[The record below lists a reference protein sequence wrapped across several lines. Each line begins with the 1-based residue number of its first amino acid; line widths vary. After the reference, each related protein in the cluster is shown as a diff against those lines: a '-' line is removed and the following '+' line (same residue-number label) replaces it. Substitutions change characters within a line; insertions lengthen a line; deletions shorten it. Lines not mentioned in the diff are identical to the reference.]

1 MWKKSLHSLKEFSQQ
16 PRKLWVP
23 IVGGLAMM
31 SFGVGI
37 LVSTTVKPR
46 GSEKSAN
53 FAGLLPFGNSGSNPN
68 NDRIGSPSP
77 IVTPV
82 VTQTANQRAELL
94 KKTAQTND
102 LSLDRSRAR
111 YLLAS
116 DLLSSGKAQDALEQ
130 LKDLEKDYA
139 VLSGPILLKRAKSQI
154 AANQTPEALKTAQQL
169 IQQYPKNPSTAEALA
184 LLGQQDKKYQDQL
197 LAQFPAH
204 PKAIDLAKARLKQN
218 PKQFALQFQLAQYDL
233 EAKDYGDRTEQLTQT
248 FAKQLTAQQWET
260 IAFGLW
266 ENQKYEKAAIAYAL
280 SPASALTV
288 YRSARGLHLAG
299 KSGSVDRYKYVVKS
313 FPKTPEAG
321 LALTRLISLA
331 EKPQDTIVYAD
342 TILADYPDK
351 VPEALLAKANAQEK
365 LNSPAAASQT
375 RQVLLDQHSASES
388 AAELRWTIAQQYAKA
403 NNFEAAQQWAD
414 AVIAGN
420 PEAELA
426 PQAGFWAGKWAM
438 KRGQN
443 ADATKHFQAV
453 LQARPESYYAWRSA
467 SLLGWN
473 VGDFDSVRDL
483 TPQITAQKLRAQL
496 PTGSETMRELH
507 HLGQDQEAWSYW
519 QVEYQSRVKPSVAQQ
534 FTDGVMRLSVGDN
547 LDGIFMIGHLD
558 ERTIPEEQKQVQSL
572 KQEMDY
578 WQTLYPFPYMQ
589 TISTWS
595 ADRKLNPMLV
605 TALIRQESRFE
616 PKIKSV
622 VGATGLMQIM
632 PETASE
638 IASQIKVKNY
648 KLENVDDNIKFG
660 TWYLDST
667 HKIYQGNSML
677 AVASYNAGPGAVSE
691 WLSQSKTQDTDEFV
705 ESIRYDETKGY
716 VKSVFANYWNY
727 MRLYNPEISKQVAQA
742 SPAQPKNLTN

>member
-37 LVSTTVKPR
+37 LVSTTVKP
-46 GSEKSAN
+46 GSEQSAN
-53 FAGLLPFGNSGSNPN
+53 FAGLLPFGKSASNPN
-68 NDRIGSPSP
+68 PDRIGSPSP
-77 IVTPV
+77 IVTPI
-82 VTQTANQRAELL
+82 VTQSPKQRAELL
-94 KKTAQTND
+94 KKTAQTSD
-102 LSLDRSRAR
+102 VSLDRSRAR

-116 DLLSSGKAQDALEQ
+116 DLLSSGKPQDALEQ
-130 LKDLEKDYA
+130 LKDLEKDYP
-139 VLSGPILLKRAKSQI
+139 VLSGPILLKRVQSQM
-154 AANQTPEALKTAQQL
+154 AANQMPEALKTAQQL
-169 IQQYPKNPSTAEALA
+169 IQQYPKDPSAAEALV
-184 LLGQQDKKYQDQL
+184 LLGQQDKKYQEQL
-197 LAQFPAH
+197 LAQFPSH

-218 PKQFALQFQLAQYDL
+218 PKQFALQLQLAQYDL
-233 EAKDYGDRTEQLTQT
+233 EAKDYADRTEQLTQT
-248 FAKQLTAQQWET
+248 FAKQLTAQQWEA

-266 ENQKYEKAAIAYAL
+266 ENQQYEKAALAYAL
-280 SPASALTV
+280 SPATALNV

-299 KSGSVDRYKYVVKS
+299 NPGSVDRYKYVVKS

-331 EKPQDTIVYAD
+331 EKPQDTILYVD

-351 VPEALLAKANAQEK
+351 APEALLAKANAQEK
-365 LNSPAAASQT
+365 LKSPATASQT
-375 RQVLLDQHSASES
+375 RQILLDQHSASES
-388 AAELRWTIAQQYAKA
+388 AAQLRWTIAQQYAKA

-420 PEAELA
+420 PQAELA
-426 PQAGFWAGKWAM
+426 PEAGFWAGKWAM

-483 TPQITAQKLRAQL
+483 TPQITPPNLRTQL
-496 PTGSETMRELH
+496 PAGSEALRELH
-507 HLGQDQEAWSYW
+507 HLGQDQAAWSHW
-519 QVEYQSRVKPSVAQQ
+519 QVEYKSRVQPSVAQQ

-547 LDGIFMIGHLD
+547 LDGIFMISHLN

-572 KQEMDY
+572 KQEMNY
-578 WQTLYPFPYMQ
+578 WQALYPFPYMQ

-638 IASQIKVKNY
+638 IASQIKVKEY
-648 KLENVDDNIKFG
+648 KLENIDDNIKFG
-660 TWYLDST
+660 TWYLDFT
-667 HKIYQGNSML
+667 HKTYQGNSML
-677 AVASYNAGPGAVSE
+677 AVASYNAGPGAVSD
-691 WLSQSKTQDTDEFV
+691 WVSQSKTQDTDEFV
-705 ESIRYDETKGY
+705 ESIPYDETKGY

-727 MRLYNPEISKQVAQA
+727 MRIYNPEISQQLAQV
-742 SPAQPKNLTN
+742 SLAQPKKSTN

>member
-37 LVSTTVKPR
+37 LVSTTVKP
-46 GSEKSAN
+46 GSEQNAN
-53 FAGLLPFGNSGSNPN
+53 FAGLLPFGKSVSNPST
-68 NDRIGSPSP
+68 DRIGSPSP
-77 IVTPV
+77 IVTSV
-82 VTQTANQRAELL
+82 VTQSPKERAELL

-102 LSLDRSRAR
+102 VSLDRSRAR

-116 DLLSSGKAQDALEQ
+116 DLLNSGKPQDALEQ
-130 LKDLEKDYA
+130 LKDLEKDYP
-139 VLSGPILLKRAKSQI
+139 VLSGPILLKRAQAQM
-154 AANQTPEALKTAQQL
+154 AANEMPEALKTAQQL
-169 IQQYPKNPSTAEALA
+169 IQQYPKDPSAAEALA
-184 LLGQQDKKYQDQL
+184 LLGQQDKKYQEQL
-197 LAQFPAH
+197 LARFPSH
-204 PKAIDLAKARLKQN
+204 PKAIELAKARLKKN
-218 PKQFALQFQLAQYDL
+218 PKQLALQLQLAQYDL
-233 EAKDYGDRTEQLTQT
+233 EAKDYADRTEQLTKT

-280 SPASALTV
+280 SPPSALNV

-299 KSGSVDRYKYVVKS
+299 QPGSVDRYKYVVKS

-331 EKPQDTIVYAD
+331 EKPQDTILYAD

-351 VPEALLAKANAQEK
+351 APEALLAKAKAQEK
-365 LNSPAAASQT
+365 LNSPATASQT
-375 RQVLLDQHSASES
+375 RQILLDQYSASES
-388 AAELRWTIAQQYAKA
+388 AAQLRWTIAQQYAKA

-414 AVIAGN
+414 AVITGN
-420 PEAELA
+420 PQAELA
-426 PQAGFWAGKWAM
+426 PEAGFWAGKWAM

-467 SLLGWN
+467 ALLGWN
-473 VGDFDSVRDL
+473 VGDFDTVRDL
-483 TPQITAQKLRAQL
+483 TPQITPPNLRTQL
-496 PTGSETMRELH
+496 PAGSEELRELH
-507 HLGQDQEAWSYW
+507 HLGQDQEAWSHW
-519 QVEYQSRVKPSVAQQ
+519 QVEYQSRMNPSVAQQ

-547 LDGIFMIGHLD
+547 LDGIFMISHLD
-558 ERTIPEEQKQVQSL
+558 DRTIPEEQKEVQSL
-572 KQEMDY
+572 KQEMGY
-578 WQTLYPFPYMQ
+578 WQSLYPFPYMQ

-616 PKIKSV
+616 PKIQSA
-622 VGATGLMQIM
+622 VGAIGLMQIM

-648 KLENVDDNIKFG
+648 KLDNVDDNIKFG

-667 HKIYQGNSML
+667 HKTYQGNSML
-677 AVASYNAGPGAVSE
+677 AVASYNAGPGAVSD
-691 WLSQSKTQDTDEFV
+691 WVSQSKTQDTDEFV
-705 ESIRYDETKGY
+705 EAIPYGETKGY

-727 MRLYNPEISKQVAQA
+727 MRLYNPEISKQLAQL

>member
-16 PRKLWVP
+16 PRKLWMP

-37 LVSTTVKPR
+37 LVSTTVKP
-46 GSEKSAN
+46 GAEKGNN
-53 FAGLLPFGNSGSNPN
+53 FAGILPFGKSASHSST
-68 NDRIGSPSP
+68 DRIGSPSP

-94 KKTAQTND
+94 KKTAQISD
-102 LSLDRSRAR
+102 PSLDRNRAR

-139 VLSGPILLKRAKSQI
+139 VLSGPILIKRAQSQI

-169 IQQYPKNPSTAEALA
+169 LQQYPKDPSAAEALA
-184 LLGQQDKKYQDQL
+184 LLGQQDKKYQEQL

-218 PKQFALQFQLAQYDL
+218 PKQLALQVQLAQYDL
-233 EAKDYGDRTEQLTQT
+233 EAKDYADRTEQLTQT
-248 FAKQLTAQQWET
+248 FAKQLTAQQWEV

-299 KSGSVDRYKYVVKS
+299 KSGSRDRYQYVVKS
-313 FPKTPEAG
+313 FPRTPEAG
-321 LALTRLISLA
+321 LALTRLIDLA
-331 EKPQDTIVYAD
+331 EKPQDAILYAD
-342 TILADYPDK
+342 SILAAYPDK
-351 VPEALLAKANAQEK
+351 APEALLAKANAQEK
-365 LNSPAAASQT
+365 LNSPTTASQT

-403 NNFEAAQQWAD
+403 NKFDAAQQWAD
-414 AVIAGN
+414 AVITGN
-420 PEAELA
+420 PQAELA

-443 ADATKHFQAV
+443 GDAMKHFQAV
-453 LQARPESYYAWRSA
+453 LQARPDSYYAWRSA
-467 SLLGWN
+467 SLLGWK

-483 TPQITAQKLRAQL
+483 TPQITPPKLRSQL
-496 PTGSETMRELH
+496 PTGSEALRELH
-507 HLGQDQEAWSYW
+507 HLGQDQEAWSHW

-547 LDGIFMIGHLD
+547 LNGIFMISHLND
-558 ERTIPEEQKQVQSL
+558 RTIPEEQKQVQSL
-572 KQEMDY
+572 KQEIGY
-578 WQTLYPFPYMQ
+578 WQALYPFPYMQ

-616 PKIKSV
+616 SKIQSV

-638 IASQIKVKNY
+638 IASQIKVKDY

-667 HKIYQGNSML
+667 HKTYQGNSML
-677 AVASYNAGPGAVSE
+677 AVASYNAGPGAVSD
-691 WLSQSKTQDTDEFV
+691 WVSQSKTQDTDEFV
-705 ESIRYDETKGY
+705 ESIRYDETQGY

-727 MRLYNPEISKQVAQA
+727 MRLYNPEISKQVEQA
-742 SPAQPKNLTN
+742 SPAQPKNLIN

>member
-23 IVGGLAMM
+23 IVGGLAVM

-37 LVSTTVKPR
+37 LVSITVKP
-46 GSEKSAN
+46 GSEKGSN
-53 FAGLLPFGNSGSNPN
+53 FAGLLPFGKSSSNSN
-68 NDRIGSPSP
+68 NNNIGGPSP
-77 IVTPV
+77 IVTPI
-82 VTQTANQRAELL
+82 VTQSPKQRAELL

-102 LSLDRSRAR
+102 PSLDRSRAR

-139 VLSGPILLKRAKSQI
+139 VLSGPILLKRAQSQL

-169 IQQYPKNPSTAEALA
+169 LQQYPKDPSAAEALA
-184 LLGQQDKKYQDQL
+184 LLGQQDKKYQEQL
-197 LAQFPAH
+197 LTQFPAH

-218 PKQFALQFQLAQYDL
+218 PKQLALQLQLAQYDL

-248 FAKQLTAQQWET
+248 FAKQLTAQQWEA

-280 SPASALTV
+280 SPASALTI

-299 KSGSVDRYKYVVKS
+299 KSGSRDRYQYVVKS
-313 FPKTPEAG
+313 FPGTPEAA

-331 EKPQDTIVYAD
+331 EKPEETIAYAD
-342 TILADYPDK
+342 AILAAYPDK
-351 VPEALLAKANAQEK
+351 APEALLAKATAQEK
-365 LNSPAAASQT
+365 LNNATAASQT
-375 RQVLLDQHSASES
+375 RQILLDQHSASES

-403 NNFEAAQQWAD
+403 NNFDAAQQWAD
-414 AVIAGN
+414 AVITGN
-420 PEAELA
+420 AQAELS

-467 SLLGWN
+467 ALLGWK

-483 TPQITAQKLRAQL
+483 TPQITPPNLRSQL
-496 PTGSETMRELH
+496 PTGSEAMRELH
-507 HLGQDQEAWSYW
+507 HLGQDQDAWSHW

-547 LDGIFMIGHLD
+547 LDGIFMISHLND
-558 ERTIPEEQKQVQSL
+558 RTIPEEQKQVQSL
-572 KQEMDY
+572 KQEMGY
-578 WQTLYPFPYMQ
+578 WQALYPFPYMQ
-589 TISTWS
+589 TIATWS

-616 PKIKSV
+616 SKIQSA

-632 PETASE
+632 PETASD
-638 IASQIKVKNY
+638 IASQIKVKDY
-648 KLENVDDNIKFG
+648 KLENIDDNIKFG

-667 HKIYQGNSML
+667 HKTYQGNSML
-677 AVASYNAGPGAVSE
+677 AVASYNAGPGAVSD
-691 WLSQSKTQDTDEFV
+691 WVSQSKTQDTDEFV

-727 MRLYNPEISKQVAQA
+727 MRLYNPEISKQVGQV
-742 SPAQPKNLTN
+742 SPAQPKDSAN

>member
-37 LVSTTVKPR
+37 LVSITVKP

-53 FAGLLPFGNSGSNPN
+53 FAGLLPFGKSVTSN
-68 NDRIGSPSP
+68 NDRIGAPSP

-82 VTQTANQRAELL
+82 VAQTPKQRAELL

-139 VLSGPILLKRAKSQI
+139 VLSGPILLKRAQSQI

-169 IQQYPKNPSTAEALA
+169 LQQYPKDPSAAEALA
-184 LLGQQDKKYQDQL
+184 LLGQQDKKYQEQL

-218 PKQFALQFQLAQYDL
+218 PKQLALQLQLAQYDL

-248 FAKQLTAQQWET
+248 FAKQLTAQQWEA

-288 YRSARGLHLAG
+288 YRSARGFHLAG
-299 KSGSVDRYKYVVKS
+299 KSGSRDRYEYVVKS
-313 FPKTPEAG
+313 FPGTPEAA

-331 EKPQDTIVYAD
+331 EKPQETIAYAD
-342 TILADYPDK
+342 RILAAYPDK
-351 VPEALLAKANAQEK
+351 APEALLAKANAQEK
-365 LNSPAAASQT
+365 LNSPTTASQT
-375 RQVLLDQHSASES
+375 RQVLLEQHSASES

-403 NNFEAAQQWAD
+403 NNFEAAQKWAD
-414 AVIAGN
+414 AVITGN
-420 PEAELA
+420 PQAELA
-426 PQAGFWAGKWAM
+426 AQAGFWAGKWAM

-443 ADATKHFQAV
+443 ADAMKHFQAV
-453 LQARPESYYAWRSA
+453 LQAQPESYYAWRSA
-467 SLLGWN
+467 SLLGWK

-483 TPQITAQKLRAQL
+483 TPQITPPKLRSQL
-496 PTGSETMRELH
+496 PTGSEALRELH
-507 HLGQDQEAWSYW
+507 HLGQDQEAWSHW

-534 FTDGVMRLSVGDN
+534 FTDGVLRLSVGDN
-547 LDGIFMIGHLD
+547 LDGIFMISHLD

-572 KQEMDY
+572 KQEMGY
-578 WQTLYPFPYMQ
+578 WQALYPFPYMQ

-632 PETASE
+632 PETASD
-638 IASQIKVKNY
+638 IASQIKVKDY

-660 TWYLDST
+660 TWYLDFT
-667 HKIYQGNSML
+667 HKTYQGNSML
-677 AVASYNAGPGAVSE
+677 AVASYNAGPGAVSG
-691 WLSQSKTQDTDEFV
+691 WVSQSKTQDMDEFA
-705 ESIRYDETKGY
+705 ESIPYDETKGY

-727 MRLYNPEISKQVAQA
+727 MRLYNPEISKQVSQV
-742 SPAQPKNLTN
+742 SQAQPKNLSN

>member
-37 LVSTTVKPR
+37 LVSITVKP

-53 FAGLLPFGNSGSNPN
+53 FAGLLPFGKSVTSN
-68 NDRIGSPSP
+68 NDRIGAPSP

-82 VTQTANQRAELL
+82 VAQTPKQRAELL

-139 VLSGPILLKRAKSQI
+139 VLSGPILLKRAQSQI

-169 IQQYPKNPSTAEALA
+169 LQQYPKDPSVAEALA
-184 LLGQQDKKYQDQL
+184 LLGQQDKKYQEQL

-218 PKQFALQFQLAQYDL
+218 PKQLALQLQLAQYDL

-288 YRSARGLHLAG
+288 YRSARGFHLAG
-299 KSGSVDRYKYVVKS
+299 KSGSRDRYEYVVKS
-313 FPKTPEAG
+313 FPGTPEAA

-331 EKPQDTIVYAD
+331 EKPQETIAYAD
-342 TILADYPDK
+342 RILADYPDK
-351 VPEALLAKANAQEK
+351 APEALLAKANAQEK
-365 LNSPAAASQT
+365 LNSPTTASQT
-375 RQVLLDQHSASES
+375 RQVLLEQHSASES

-403 NNFEAAQQWAD
+403 NNFEAAQKWAD
-414 AVIAGN
+414 AVITGN
-420 PEAELA
+420 AQAELA

-453 LQARPESYYAWRSA
+453 LQARPDSYYAWRSA
-467 SLLGWN
+467 SLLGWK

-483 TPQITAQKLRAQL
+483 TPQITPPKLRSQL
-496 PTGSETMRELH
+496 PTGSEALRELH
-507 HLGQDQEAWSYW
+507 HLGQDQEAWSHW

-534 FTDGVMRLSVGDN
+534 FTDGVLRLSVGDN
-547 LDGIFMIGHLD
+547 LDGIFMISHLD

-572 KQEMDY
+572 KQEMGY
-578 WQTLYPFPYMQ
+578 WQALYPFPYMQ

-632 PETASE
+632 PETASD
-638 IASQIKVKNY
+638 IASQIKVKDY

-660 TWYLDST
+660 TWYLDFT
-667 HKIYQGNSML
+667 HKTYQGNSML
-677 AVASYNAGPGAVSE
+677 AVASYNAGPGAVSG
-691 WLSQSKTQDTDEFV
+691 WVSQSKTQDMDEFA
-705 ESIRYDETKGY
+705 ESIPYDETKGY

-727 MRLYNPEISKQVAQA
+727 MRLYNPEISKQVSQV
-742 SPAQPKNLTN
+742 SQAQPKNLSN

>member
-37 LVSTTVKPR
+37 LVSTTIKP
-46 GSEKSAN
+46 GSEKGAN
-53 FAGLLPFGNSGSNPN
+53 FAGLLPFGKSATSNN
-68 NDRIGSPSP
+68 NRIGAPSP

-82 VTQTANQRAELL
+82 VAQTPKQRAELL

-139 VLSGPILLKRAKSQI
+139 VLSGPILLKRAQSQI
-154 AANQTPEALKTAQQL
+154 AANQMPEALKTAQQL
-169 IQQYPKNPSTAEALA
+169 LQQHPKDPSAAEALA

-204 PKAIDLAKARLKQN
+204 PKATDLAKARLKQN
-218 PKQFALQFQLAQYDL
+218 PKQLALQLQLAQYDL

-299 KSGSVDRYKYVVKS
+299 KPGSRDRYEYVVKS
-313 FPKTPEAG
+313 FPGTPEAG

-331 EKPQDTIVYAD
+331 EKPQETIAYAD
-342 TILADYPDK
+342 RILADYPDK

-365 LNSPAAASQT
+365 LNSPTTASQT
-375 RQVLLDQHSASES
+375 RQVLLEQHSASES

-403 NNFEAAQQWAD
+403 NKFDAAQQWAD
-414 AVIAGN
+414 AVITGN
-420 PEAELA
+420 PQAELA
-426 PQAGFWAGKWAM
+426 AQAGFWAGKWAM

-453 LQARPESYYAWRSA
+453 LKAQPESYYAWRSA
-467 SLLGWN
+467 SFLGWK

-483 TPQITAQKLRAQL
+483 TPQITPPKLRSQL
-496 PTGSETMRELH
+496 PTGSEALRELH
-507 HLGQDQEAWSYW
+507 HLGQDQDAWSHW

-547 LDGIFMIGHLD
+547 LDGIFMISHLD

-572 KQEMDY
+572 KQEMGY
-578 WQTLYPFPYMQ
+578 WQALYPFPYME

-605 TALIRQESRFE
+605 IALIRQESRFE

-638 IASQIKVKNY
+638 IASQIKVKDY

-660 TWYLDST
+660 TWYLDFT
-667 HKIYQGNSML
+667 HKTYQGNSML
-677 AVASYNAGPGAVSE
+677 AIASYNAGPGAVGD
-691 WLSQSKTQDTDEFV
+691 WVSQSKTQDTDEFV

-727 MRLYNPEISKQVAQA
+727 MRLYNPEISKQVGQA
-742 SPAQPKNLTN
+742 SPAQPKNLLN

>member
-1 MWKKSLHSLKEFSQQ
+1 MWKKSLHSLKEFSQK

-37 LVSTTVKPR
+37 LVSTTIKP
-46 GSEKSAN
+46 GSEKNAN
-53 FAGLLPFGNSGSNPN
+53 FTGLLPFGKSASNPN

-82 VTQTANQRAELL
+82 VTQTPKQRAELL

-102 LSLDRSRAR
+102 PSLDRSRAR

-139 VLSGPILLKRAKSQI
+139 VLSGPILLKRAQSQI

-169 IQQYPKNPSTAEALA
+169 LQQHPKDPSTAEALA
-184 LLGQQDKKYQDQL
+184 LLGQQDKKYQEQL

-218 PKQFALQFQLAQYDL
+218 PKQLALQLQLAQYDL
-233 EAKDYGDRTEQLTQT
+233 DAKDYSDRTEQLTQT
-248 FAKQLTAQQWET
+248 FAKQLTAQQWEA

-288 YRSARGLHLAG
+288 YRSARGFHLAG
-299 KSGSVDRYKYVVKS
+299 KSGSRDRYQYVVKS
-313 FPKTPEAG
+313 FPGTPEAG

-331 EKPQDTIVYAD
+331 EKPQETIAYAD
-342 TILADYPDK
+342 RILADYSDK
-351 VPEALLAKANAQEK
+351 APEALLAKGNAQEK
-365 LNSPAAASQT
+365 LNSPTAASQT
-375 RQVLLDQHSASES
+375 RQVLLEQHSASES
-388 AAELRWTIAQQYAKA
+388 AAELRWTIAQQYAKT
-403 NNFEAAQQWAD
+403 NNFEAAQTWAD
-414 AVIAGN
+414 AVISGN
-420 PEAELA
+420 AQAELA
-426 PQAGFWAGKWAM
+426 AQAGFWAGKWAM

-453 LQARPESYYAWRSA
+453 LQARPDSYYAWRSA
-467 SLLGWN
+467 SLLGWK

-483 TPQITAQKLRAQL
+483 TPQITPPKLRSQL
-496 PTGSETMRELH
+496 PTGSEALRELH
-507 HLGQDQEAWSYW
+507 HLGQDQEAWSHW
-519 QVEYQSRVKPSVAQQ
+519 QMEYQSRVKPSVAQQ
-534 FTDGVMRLSVGDN
+534 FTDGVMRLSIGDN
-547 LDGIFMIGHLD
+547 LDGIFMISHLD
-558 ERTIPEEQKQVQSL
+558 DRTIPEEQKQVQSL
-572 KQEMDY
+572 KQEMGY
-578 WQTLYPFPYMQ
+578 WQALYPFPYLQ
-589 TISTWS
+589 TISIWS

-616 PKIKSV
+616 PKIQSA

-638 IASQIKVKNY
+638 IASQIKVKDY

-677 AVASYNAGPGAVSE
+677 AVASYNAGPGAVGD

-705 ESIRYDETKGY
+705 ESIRYDETRGY

-727 MRLYNPEISKQVAQA
+727 MRLYNPEISKQVGQA
-742 SPAQPKNLTN
+742 SPAQPKNLLN

>member
-1 MWKKSLHSLKEFSQQ
+1 MWKKPLHSLKEFSQQ

-23 IVGGLAMM
+23 IVGGLATM

-37 LVSTTVKPR
+37 LVSTTVKP
-46 GSEKSAN
+46 GSEQNPN
-53 FAGLLPFGNSGSNPN
+53 FAGLLPFGKSASNPN
-68 NDRIGSPSP
+68 PDRIGSPSP

-82 VTQTANQRAELL
+82 VSQTPKQRAELL
-94 KKTAQTND
+94 KKTAQTSD
-102 LSLDRSRAR
+102 VSLDRSRAR

-116 DLLSSGKAQDALEQ
+116 DLLSSGKPQDALKQ

-139 VLSGPILLKRAKSQI
+139 VLSSPILLKRAQSQM
-154 AANQTPEALKTAQQL
+154 AANQIPEGVKTAQQL
-169 IQQYPKNPSTAEALA
+169 IQKHPKDPSAADALA
-184 LLGQQDKKYQDQL
+184 LLGQQDEKYQEQL
-197 LAQFPAH
+197 LSQFPSH

-218 PKQFALQFQLAQYDL
+218 PKQLALQLQLAQYDL

-248 FAKQLTAQQWET
+248 FAQQLTAQQWET

-266 ENQKYEKAAIAYAL
+266 ENQKYEKAAMAYSR
-280 SPASALTV
+280 SPASALTG

-299 KSGSVDRYKYVVKS
+299 NPGSVDRYKYVVKS

-331 EKPQDTIVYAD
+331 EKPQDTILYAD
-342 TILADYPDK
+342 TILTDYPDK
-351 VPEALLAKANAQEK
+351 APEALLAKANAQEK
-365 LNSPAAASQT
+365 LNSPATASQT
-375 RQVLLDQHSASES
+375 RQILLDQHSASES
-388 AAELRWTIAQQYAKA
+388 AAALRWTIAQQYAKA

-414 AVIAGN
+414 AVISGN
-420 PEAELA
+420 PQTELA

-453 LQARPESYYAWRSA
+453 LQAQPESYYAWRSA

-473 VGDFDSVRDL
+473 VGDFNTVRDL
-483 TPQITAQKLRAQL
+483 TPQISPPNRRTQL
-496 PTGSETMRELH
+496 PAGSEELRELH
-507 HLGQDQEAWSYW
+507 HLGQDQEAWFHW
-519 QVEYQSRVKPSVAQQ
+519 QVEYQSRASPSVAQQ
-534 FTDGVMRLSVGDN
+534 FTDGVMRLSMGDN
-547 LDGIFMIGHLD
+547 LDGIFMISHLD
-558 ERTIPEEQKQVQSL
+558 ERTIPEEKKQVQSL
-572 KQEMDY
+572 KQEISY
-578 WQTLYPFPYMQ
+578 WQALYPFPYLQ
-589 TISTWS
+589 TISIWS

-616 PKIKSV
+616 PKIQSV

-638 IASQIKVKNY
+638 IASQIKVKDY
-648 KLENVDDNIKFG
+648 KLENVNDNIKFG

-667 HKIYQGNSML
+667 HKTYQENSML
-677 AVASYNAGPGAVSE
+677 AIASYNAGPGAVGG
-691 WLSQSKTQDTDEFV
+691 WLSQSKTQDMDEFV
-705 ESIRYDETKGY
+705 ESIPYDETKGY

-727 MRLYNPEISKQVAQA
+727 MRLYNPETSKQVGQA
-742 SPAQPKNLTN
+742 SPAQPKNILN

>member
-37 LVSTTVKPR
+37 LVSTTVKP
-46 GSEKSAN
+46 GSEQNAN
-53 FAGLLPFGNSGSNPN
+53 FAGLLPFGKSASNSNT
-68 NDRIGSPSP
+68 DRIGSPSP

-82 VTQTANQRAELL
+82 VTQTPKQRAELL
-94 KKTAQTND
+94 KKTAQISD

-116 DLLSSGKAQDALEQ
+116 DLLSSGKPQDALEQ

-139 VLSGPILLKRAKSQI
+139 VLSGPIFLKRAQSQM
-154 AANQTPEALKTAQQL
+154 AANQIPEALKTAQQL
-169 IQQYPKNPSTAEALA
+169 IQQYPKDPSAAEALA
-184 LLGQQDKKYQDQL
+184 LLGQQDKKYQEQL

-218 PKQFALQFQLAQYDL
+218 PQQLALQLQLAQYDL
-233 EAKDYGDRTEQLTQT
+233 EAKDYADRTEQLTQT

-299 KSGSVDRYKYVVKS
+299 KSGSVDRYQYVVKS

-331 EKPQDTIVYAD
+331 EKPQDAILYAD
-342 TILADYPDK
+342 TLLADYPDK
-351 VPEALLAKANAQEK
+351 APEALLAKAKAQEK
-365 LNSPAAASQT
+365 LNSAAAASQT
-375 RQVLLDQHSASES
+375 RQILLDQHSASEP

-420 PEAELA
+420 PQAELA

-443 ADATKHFQAV
+443 ADAIKHFQAV

-467 SLLGWN
+467 SLLGWK

-483 TPQITAQKLRAQL
+483 TPQITAPKLRAQL

-519 QVEYQSRVKPSVAQQ
+519 QVEYQSRVKPSIAQQ

-547 LDGIFMIGHLD
+547 LDGIFMISHLD

-578 WQTLYPFPYMQ
+578 WQALYPFPYMQ

-616 PKIKSV
+616 SKIKSV

-667 HKIYQGNSML
+667 HKTYQGNSML

>member
-37 LVSTTVKPR
+37 LVSITVKP

-53 FAGLLPFGNSGSNPN
+53 FAGLLPFGKSVTSN
-68 NDRIGSPSP
+68 NDRIGAPSP

-82 VTQTANQRAELL
+82 VAQTPKQRAELL

-139 VLSGPILLKRAKSQI
+139 VLSGPILLKRAQSQI

-169 IQQYPKNPSTAEALA
+169 LQQYPKDPSVAEALA
-184 LLGQQDKKYQDQL
+184 LLGQQDKKYQEQL

-218 PKQFALQFQLAQYDL
+218 PKQLALQLQLAQYDL

-248 FAKQLTAQQWET
+248 FAKQLTAQQWEA

-288 YRSARGLHLAG
+288 YRSARGFHLAG
-299 KSGSVDRYKYVVKS
+299 KSGSRDRYEYVVKS
-313 FPKTPEAG
+313 FPGTPEAA

-331 EKPQDTIVYAD
+331 EKPQETIAYAD
-342 TILADYPDK
+342 RILAAYPDK
-351 VPEALLAKANAQEK
+351 APEALLAKANAQEK
-365 LNSPAAASQT
+365 LNSPTTASQT
-375 RQVLLDQHSASES
+375 RQVLLEQHSASES

-403 NNFEAAQQWAD
+403 NNFEAAQKWAD
-414 AVIAGN
+414 AVITGN
-420 PEAELA
+420 AQAELA
-426 PQAGFWAGKWAM
+426 AQAGFWAGKWAM

-443 ADATKHFQAV
+443 ADAMKHFQAV
-453 LQARPESYYAWRSA
+453 LQAQPESYYAWRSA
-467 SLLGWN
+467 SLLGWK

-483 TPQITAQKLRAQL
+483 TPQITPPKLRSQL
-496 PTGSETMRELH
+496 PTGSEALRELH
-507 HLGQDQEAWSYW
+507 HLGQDQEAWSHW

-534 FTDGVMRLSVGDN
+534 FTDGVLRLSVGDN
-547 LDGIFMIGHLD
+547 LDGIFMISHLD

-572 KQEMDY
+572 KQEMGY
-578 WQTLYPFPYMQ
+578 WQALYPFPYMQ

-632 PETASE
+632 PETASD
-638 IASQIKVKNY
+638 IASQIKVKDY

-660 TWYLDST
+660 TWYLDFT
-667 HKIYQGNSML
+667 HKTYQGNSML
-677 AVASYNAGPGAVSE
+677 AVASYNAGPGAVSG
-691 WLSQSKTQDTDEFV
+691 WVSQSKTQDMDEFA
-705 ESIRYDETKGY
+705 ESIPYDETKGY

-727 MRLYNPEISKQVAQA
+727 MRLYNPEISKQVSQV
-742 SPAQPKNLTN
+742 SQAQPKNLSN